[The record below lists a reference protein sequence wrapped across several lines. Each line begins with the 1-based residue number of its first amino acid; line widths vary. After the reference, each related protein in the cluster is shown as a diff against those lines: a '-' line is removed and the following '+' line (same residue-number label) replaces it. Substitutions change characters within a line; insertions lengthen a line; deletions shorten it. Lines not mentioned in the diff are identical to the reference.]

1 MTIQV
6 LHTVTWQDKSSH
18 LFVAFCWVQFLEI
31 TSRHIN
37 HCADSIDLIMQACVN
52 DSKEIVTLSLIRS
65 NFTLPLVEQVTFNKV
80 SYLVD
85 LGKTRFH
92 LAVNFVHATA
102 TDTIMWRVLQKC
114 FPSIGQLVLVV
125 VSTSDNSQGFYHL
138 L

>member
-85 LGKTRFH
+85 LGLRPRYSHRYYHVARSAKVFSKHRSTGPCGC
-92 LAVNFVHATA
+92 VH
-102 TDTIMWRVLQKC
+102 Q
-114 FPSIGQLVLVV
+114 
-125 VSTSDNSQGFYHL
+125 
-138 L
+138 